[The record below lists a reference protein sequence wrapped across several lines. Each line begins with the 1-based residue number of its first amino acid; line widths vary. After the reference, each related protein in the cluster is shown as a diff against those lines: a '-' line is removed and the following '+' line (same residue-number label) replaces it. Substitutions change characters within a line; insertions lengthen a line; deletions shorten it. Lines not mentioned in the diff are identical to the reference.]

1 MISRRGTKQVLVRL
15 VQDSFYSFKLNLVSS
30 INKRNEILDNRILIK
45 EIIKIEAKLKVG
57 LVGAPVSGINPKH
70 IFWFTTFLA
79 VSPAMFLYP
88 LG

>member
-30 INKRNEILDNRILIK
+30 INKRNEILDNRILK

-57 LVGAPVSGINPKH
+57 LVGAHPKH